1 MAPLAV
7 GPAAAARP
15 RRHRLAVH
23 EGLEEG
29 GREGYQDPGSTLN
42 MQYVR
47 GEGSRVDLRQS
58 SIGDRIRQFR
68 QERVP
73 TMTQRELAERAGI
86 SVDTISKLE
95 QGVKQT
101 ALIGTLHK
109 IAGALDVDVSLMLAR
124 PARIDASEDEG
135 GGVVAIRDALTAR
148 VLDGEPGNLDELRE
162 STGFAWRAYWQS
174 RYGLLGGLLPELIVQ
189 ARLAG
194 DPVTLSD
201 VYGVT
206 ASMLVALGHPDLAYL
221 AMERALR
228 AAEDSGDQLRRA
240 AVAGWLSWLLMHQTG
255 RGAEEAQRLAI
266 READAIEP
274 RMRDATPPHA
284 AVWGGLLVSAAV
296 AASRAEKVDEAD
308 DLIQLARV
316 AATRLGDDPAAVRM
330 DYHRPFGMP
339 IVLQPA
345 VDIAASSDR
354 PGRALD
360 LARTMPDEAAMP
372 PATRA
377 RFLADVA
384 YAQMALGRDADAVE
398 TLLKIERE
406 APSFLRYQP
415 YPRSIVR
422 ELIER
427 ERRAIT
433 PRLRGLATRLGV
445 GDAA

>member
-1 MAPLAV
+1 
-7 GPAAAARP
+7 
-15 RRHRLAVH
+15 
-23 EGLEEG
+23 
-29 GREGYQDPGSTLN
+29 
-42 MQYVR
+42 
-47 GEGSRVDLRQS
+47 VDVQQG
-58 SIGDRIRQFR
+58 SIGDRIRQLR
-68 QERVP
+68 QERTP
-73 TMTQRELAERAGI
+73 TMTQRELAERAGV

-109 IAGALDVDVSLMLAR
+109 IAGALDVDVSLLLAR
-124 PARIDASEDEG
+124 PARIDAGEPDDG
-135 GGVVAIRDALTAR
+135 GGIVPIRDALTAH
-148 VLDGEPGNLDELRE
+148 VVEGEPGDLDDLRE
-162 STGFAWRAYWQS
+162 SAGFAWRAYWQS
-174 RYGLLGGLLPELIVQ
+174 RYGALGGLLPELIVQ
-189 ARLAG
+189 ARIAA
-194 DPVTLSD
+194 DPVILSD

-274 RMRDATPPHA
+274 KMRDATPQHA
-284 AVWGGLLVSAAV
+284 AVWGGLFVSAAV
-296 AASRAEKVDEAD
+296 AASRAEKIDEAD
-308 DLIQLARV
+308 ELMQLARV
-316 AATRLGDDPAAVRM
+316 AAVRIGDDPAAVRM

-339 IVLQPA
+339 IVLQPS
-345 VDIAASSDR
+345 VDIAASTDR
-354 PGRALD
+354 PELALD
-360 LARTMPDEAAMP
+360 LARTMPADAAMP
-372 PATRA
+372 TATRA

-384 YAQMALGRDADAVE
+384 YAQMALGRDTEAVG

-406 APSFLRYQP
+406 APTFLRYQP

-422 ELIER
+422 ELLER

-433 PRLRGLATRLGV
+433 PRLRGLATRLGI
-445 GDAA
+445 GDVA